1 MLADKKQLHVV
12 EFQSHR
18 GALPMVVAS
27 PKSGGVRPDP
37 EPEDDI
43 PNTRLHWDDVRA
55 TQGQKRSIWAGVK
68 RTVW

>member
-18 GALPMVVAS
+18 GPLPMVVAR
-27 PKSGGVRPDP
+27 PKSGVRQHP
-37 EPEDDI
+37 EPEDEI

-55 TQGQKRSIWAGVK
+55 TQGLKRSIWAGVK

>member
-18 GALPMVVAS
+18 GPLPMVVAS
-27 PKSGGVRPDP
+27 PKSGVRPDP
-37 EPEDDI
+37 EPEDEI

-55 TQGQKRSIWAGVK
+55 TQGLKRSIWAGVK

>member
-18 GALPMVVAS
+18 GLLPTVVAT
-27 PKSGGVRPDP
+27 PRDGVRSNP
-37 EPEDDI
+37 ESQDEI
-43 PNTRLHWDDVRA
+43 PNTKLHWDDVRA
-55 TQGQKRSIWAGVK
+55 AQGIKRSVWAGVK